1 MEKGKSRIN
10 MISIITPVL
19 NEKSLI
25 KPFFEHLNQLV
36 GDFELV
42 LVDGESRD
50 GTLKEIK
57 KQQNIFKHRLK
68 FIETRQGRG
77 HQMNKG
83 ASIAKGDIFLF
94 LHIDCTLEKDT
105 IPFIEKEI
113 KRQEL
118 NGGALIQA
126 FTNTDD
132 YLTLLSNLGN
142 LRAKINKIFYGD
154 YGIFIRKDIFEKIG
168 GYADIPYLEDVE
180 FSIKAKKNGKMRQIN
195 RTIYTSP
202 RRFMSIGKLKITFIF
217 TIAVL
222 LNMIGIRPKR
232 FYKYIVTK

>member
-1 MEKGKSRIN
+1 

-25 KPFFEHLNQLV
+25 KPFFEHLNQLE

-42 LVDGESRD
+42 LVDGGSKD
-50 GTLKEIK
+50 GTINEIK
-57 KQQNIFKHRLK
+57 KQKNIFKHKLQV
-68 FIETRQGRG
+68 IQTRQGRG

-83 ASIAKGDIFLF
+83 ASVATGDIFLF

-105 IPFIEKEI
+105 IPIIEQEV
-113 KRQEL
+113 KRQDL
-118 NGGALIQA
+118 NGGAMIQA
-126 FTNTDD
+126 FENPD
-132 YLTLLSNLGN
+132 YFLKILSNLGN
-142 LRAKINKIFYGD
+142 YRAKINKIFYGD
-154 YGIFIRKDIFEKIG
+154 YGIFIRKDIFEEIG
-168 GYADIPYLEDVE
+168 GYDDIPYLEDVE

-195 RTIYTSP
+195 RIIYTSS
-202 RRFMSIGKLKITFIF
+202 RRFMNIGKLKITFIF

-222 LNMIGIRPKR
+222 LNMIGVRPKV